1 MTQYAS
7 FVKQVPLTDPLGS
20 SVVQVSTKNIQ
31 VLGQAVITSP
41 EQVVTPV
48 MTYKHRKAR
57 TGAMV
62 NHPFA
67 IELRSITAKIDLL
80 GEELVNALYDF
91 NGTEMTRA
99 MLQAYLQGYVRS
111 TKPYEDLLGVLRLF
125 LAHRERLYGNLMNND
140 ARTIIEG
147 WLKALRIPLDGSK
160 GAPFR
165 LFSEAI
171 GPVVRPPKLMPHEKQ
186 GLVEAPPKKIP
197 KPIDPTT
204 VFRWH
209 QKNKKPET
217 ITLLIWLDGLVKQAA
232 KKERK

>member
-1 MTQYAS
+1 MTQSAS
-7 FVKQVPLTDPLGS
+7 FVKQDSLTDPLGN
-20 SVVQVSTKNIQ
+20 SVAQVATKNIQ
-31 VLGQAVITSP
+31 VLGQAEITNP
-41 EQVVTPV
+41 AQVVTPA

-62 NHPFA
+62 DHPLA

-80 GEELVNALYDF
+80 GEELVQALYDF

-99 MLQAYLQGYVRS
+99 LLQAYLQGYVRS
-111 TKPYEDLLGVLRLF
+111 TQPYEDLLGQLKLF
-125 LAHRERLYGNLMNND
+125 LAHRERLYGKLMNND

-147 WLKALRIPLDGSK
+147 WLKALKIPKDGSK

-171 GPVVRPPKLMPHEKQ
+171 GPVVKPPKPIPREKQ
-186 GLVEAPPKKIP
+186 SLAKVPPVQTP

-204 VFRWH
+204 LFRWY

-217 ITLLIWLDGLVKQAA
+217 ITLLIWLDGLVKKAA
-232 KKERK
+232 KKGRK